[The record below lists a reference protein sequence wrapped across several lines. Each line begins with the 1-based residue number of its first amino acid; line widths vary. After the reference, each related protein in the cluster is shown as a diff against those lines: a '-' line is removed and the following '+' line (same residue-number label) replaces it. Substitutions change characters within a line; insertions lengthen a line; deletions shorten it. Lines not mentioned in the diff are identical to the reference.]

1 MRELREDEELYDLEE
16 VLYTIQDVVRLD
28 DTGVFLKDNLD
39 NNSAIVRD
47 VDAESPTEENIRS
60 ERTRF
65 INSVSP

>member
-28 DTGVFLKDNLD
+28 NTGVFLKDNLD

-47 VDAESPTEENIRS
+47 VDAESSTEENIRS